1 MIILF
6 LANIPRNIS
15 KIINFVNLMFLS
27 FNIIL
32 NLSNNSIFDTKKKTL
47 LNEMIIYEDDIIK
60 KFLINFIKKFSIL

>member
-15 KIINFVNLMFLS
+15 EIINFVNLMFLS

-32 NLSNNSIFDTKKKTL
+32 NLSNNSIFDTKKKIL